1 MGNEGNDEGIGLLSG
16 EPTPPTPKKSEAKG
30 GFSAPAAVLAT
41 APAAPRPEAATL
53 LMLKAADDTSR
64 DITPGRSPLSRRS
77 SQAARPN
84 R

>member
-41 APAAPRPEAATL
+41 APAAPGPRPPP
-53 LMLKAADDTSR
+53 S
-64 DITPGRSPLSRRS
+64 
-77 SQAARPN
+77 
-84 R
+84 